1 MNRSLK
7 PKPVL
12 AQIPRV
18 ALEDLPHRISHFVS
32 NAAARAPEAVAL
44 VQPGG
49 ESWTYARFWQ
59 TIRATS
65 GALHRFGV
73 RPGDRVVIVCE
84 NGVEALALLFAASE
98 LDAWAVI
105 LNARQSAHEI
115 DKVAAHCDP
124 RALFFTDRDSAEAG
138 AHAARHGA
146 TRLTLDGS
154 LTVLASPVNSG
165 AAPEPVATSGADQV
179 AVLLYTTGTT
189 GTPKGVMLTH
199 RNLAFTTESGARDAW
214 LSSGDTALGALPI
227 SHSYG
232 LGVVLAML
240 WSGTLTYLQSR
251 FSVAQAVDM
260 IVDGR
265 LTRLHVV
272 PSMLGLILR
281 HAKDSGVALSP
292 NRLVGVMSAAAP
304 LDREMKLEFEAL
316 TGVVMHNNYGL
327 TETAPA
333 ISRTSHQSF
342 GEGAHVGEPIEG
354 VEIQVRTATGATAQ
368 PGETGELHV
377 RGPKIMKGYYRA
389 PGETAAV
396 MDADGWLNTGDIVR
410 VDEKNRIWIESR
422 SKELIIRS
430 GFNVYPP
437 EVEAAINAH
446 PDVQQSAVVGRAVA
460 GNEEVVAFV
469 EVRPGATISAADISA
484 YVADR
489 LAPYKRPQDIIIVS
503 ELPVAPNG
511 KILKAKLA
519 DIAKRGAN

>member
-1 MNRSLK
+1 
-7 PKPVL
+7 
-12 AQIPRV
+12 
-18 ALEDLPHRISHFVS
+18 
-32 NAAARAPEAVAL
+32 
-44 VQPGG
+44 
-49 ESWTYARFWQ
+49 
-59 TIRATS
+59 
-65 GALHRFGV
+65 
-73 RPGDRVVIVCE
+73 
-84 NGVEALALLFAASE
+84 
-98 LDAWAVI
+98 
-105 LNARQSAHEI
+105 
-115 DKVAAHCDP
+115 
-124 RALFFTDRDSAEAG
+124 
-138 AHAARHGA
+138 
-146 TRLTLDGS
+146 
-154 LTVLASPVNSG
+154 
-165 AAPEPVATSGADQV
+165 
-179 AVLLYTTGTT
+179 
-189 GTPKGVMLTH
+189 
-199 RNLAFTTESGARDAW
+199 
-214 LSSGDTALGALPI
+214 
-227 SHSYG
+227 
-232 LGVVLAML
+232 
-240 WSGTLTYLQSR
+240 
-251 FSVAQAVDM
+251 
-260 IVDGR
+260 
-265 LTRLHVV
+265 
-272 PSMLGLILR
+272 
-281 HAKDSGVALSP
+281 
-292 NRLVGVMSAAAP
+292 
-304 LDREMKLEFEAL
+304 MKLEFEAL

-377 RGPKIMKGYYRA
+377 RGPNIMKGYYRA

-460 GNEEVVAFV
+460 GNEEVVALV

-489 LAPYKRPQDIIIVS
+489 LAPYKRPQDTIIVS